1 MKYLFLLLQFILA
14 GSIAAQSIQPVGDG
28 NIAYGGAGL
37 DGAVVVEGGYVTP
50 HLFIIPPLDFSL
62 AIPTG
67 KIFST
72 PGSYRFEAHSHWEKK
87 IYNQWGYNLKPGTRI
102 YTLRSPTWSGFAWYL
117 DFQTQVGYIAPNWAV
132 TLDLGLAPKMTT
144 YVAPSD
150 DAKTNYSGIQS
161 GFYAKGFEAL
171 FNYGVSGYW
180 RFTDHFAVGLRAWL
194 TLPIED
200 SKNPLAR
207 SITDGVV
214 SFHVSYYFE
223 EPKIVLA
230 SPDDNVMPAKEVD
243 HAN

>member
-37 DGAVVVEGGYVTP
+37 DGSVVVEGGYVTP
-50 HLFIIPPLDFSL
+50 RLFGIAPLDFSL

-72 PGSYRFEAHSHWEKK
+72 PGSYRFEAHAHWGNLF
-87 IYNQWGYNLKPGTRI
+87 YGRWGYNLKPGTRI

-117 DFQTQVGYIAPNWAV
+117 DFQTQVGYIAPTWAV
-132 TLDLGLAPKMTT
+132 MLDLGLAPKMTT
-144 YVAPSD
+144 YVGPSD
-150 DAKTNYSGIQS
+150 EAKTNYSGIQA

-180 RFTDHFAVGLRAWL
+180 RFTDHFAVGLKLWL

-207 SITDGVV
+207 SVTDGVA
-214 SFHVSYYFE
+214 SLHVTYYFDAPNSTAE
-223 EPKIVLA
+223 LPQGA
-230 SPDDNVMPAKEVD
+230 N